1 MPYELKPIR
10 LSDIYEHPSGI
21 PAAHLITG
29 SPYTVKG
36 WGDDVNFYERS
47 EQSYASLQNS
57 LKDYFAKYGNDVNTE
72 DYFYQPI
79 LNIY

>member
-36 WGDDVNFYERS
+36 WGDDVNFYER
-47 EQSYASLQNS
+47 
-57 LKDYFAKYGNDVNTE
+57 TE
-72 DYFYQPI
+72 LRITPK
-79 LNIY
+79 